1 MSDPHQDLLLTTSEV
16 AGLLSVHPSTVKRWT
31 AEGRLAS
38 RKTEGGHR
46 RMHLNDALSTA
57 RERGISTFLDPFHPW
72 EANVWL
78 AVNQASRRQDFRRV
92 RSLSLSWLSQGETD
106 LMGRLL
112 FEVGRHPEISFNRFL
127 DDGVRGLMAQ
137 VGEEWMGG
145 RLQVGEEHMATQM
158 VMEALLR
165 LRPGWDRRWLPGNGA
180 AEPPP
185 TAVVG
190 AMEGD
195 HHELGAQSVRIL
207 LERDGWRVYY
217 LGADVPVEEFAA
229 IQVAQVASLV
239 CISLSPR
246 NTLPDLQRAV
256 RVLGEFYRP
265 RHPYALALGGSFSG
279 IDVGELGEAPFEA
292 LLVSG
297 SVDELQEW
305 TRSLLENRGAWSSGR
320 IS

>member
-1 MSDPHQDLLLTTSEV
+1 MSDPHQDMLLTTSAV
-16 AGLLSVHPSTVKRWT
+16 AGLLSIHPSTVKRWT
-31 AEGRLAS
+31 TEGRLHS
-38 RKTEGGHR
+38 QTTEGGHR
-46 RMHLNDALSTA
+46 RVHLNDALATA

-78 AVNQASRRQDFRRV
+78 AVNLASKRQDFRRV
-92 RSLSLSWLSQGETD
+92 RSLSLNWLSRGETD

-112 FEVGRHPEISFNRFL
+112 YEVGRHPDISFTRFL
-127 DDGVRGLMAQ
+127 DEGIRGFMSQ

-158 VMEALLR
+158 VLEALVR
-165 LRPGWDRRWLPGNGA
+165 LRPGWDRRWLPEGA
-180 AEPPP
+180 ARDDPAV
-185 TAVVG
+185 AVVG

-217 LGADVPVEEFAA
+217 LGADVPVEEFAS

-246 NTLPDLQRAV
+246 NTLADLQRAV

-265 RHPYALALGGSFSG
+265 RHPYALALGGSFSE
-279 IDVGELGEAPFEA
+279 IDPDQLGETPFEA

-297 SVDELQEW
+297 SVDELQNW
-305 TRSLLENRGAWSSGR
+305 TRCFLERHGAWDSGR
-320 IS
+320 SS